1 MERIKQKQ
9 SKGYMI
15 VDYGLCAKYGPNLTN
30 FICNLVNKYYY
41 WQKNNENFNGSFFI
55 THADQTGQIGLSG
68 KQIRRCKEQA
78 KLNGWIRTY
87 YDGYPK
93 KEWYII
99 NMQSPDIQSLIPFC
113 NPHSL
118 QKVTFIGDKREP
130 LINSSVPK
138 SNELVCEEEKN
149 THTNNSFS
157 VKKKIHNA
165 VGAIKDSES
174 PTKKDSEN
182 LKTSVFVSPTLGAVQ
197 TYCAEAGKEP
207 RYAKEFYDYWT
218 EMNWKKEGKSIVSI
232 WKAKFLSW
240 CNGDFKKKKEE
251 AYISVNNGTMTKGE
265 RELMYGK
272 KQKGATPLEII
283 NIVAKHQGLDQY
295 EEFINPETGEKEFRR
310 KEKRY
315 VRTPGDLIQVTNPE
329 TGKTELKP
337 VEGLIPDPDWKEPK
351 RLSNEERAGEA
362 KYNYEHRG
370 EDPEKYLP

>member
-138 SNELVCEEEKN
+138 SNELVCEEEK
-149 THTNNSFS
+149 THTQNSFS
-157 VKKKIHNA
+157 CAEEVFKPE
-165 VGAIKDSES
+165 AINEDSES
-174 PTKKDSEN
+174 SPSKDTGTLKNSSSVIPTLAGVQKYGQETGKDSQEVIKFYN
-182 LKTSVFVSPTLGAVQ
+182 WATSRNWHNTVGRNIITTWKDSL
-197 TYCAEAGKEP
+197 
-207 RYAKEFYDYWT
+207 DYWC
-218 EMNWKKEGKSIVSI
+218 SI
-232 WKAKFLSW
+232 A
-240 CNGDFKKKKEE
+240 FKKQQD
-251 AYISVNNGTMTKGE
+251 AFITVNNGTMTEGE
-265 RELMYGK
+265 YALMHEPK
-272 KQKGATPLEII
+272 KFNRPIRTTYEMSEARKRDFKE
-283 NIVAKHQGLDQY
+283 QY
-295 EEFINPETGEKEFRR
+295 PDFDFNHNDISQYTEVLNR
-310 KEKRY
+310 
-315 VRTPGDLIQVTNPE
+315 D
-329 TGKTELKP
+329 TGKMELK
-337 VEGLIPDPDWKEPK
+337 LIMP
-351 RLSNEERAGEA
+351 
-362 KYNYEHRG
+362 
-370 EDPEKYLP
+370 